1 MHLGIVCAMPLEAR
15 TLTRSA
21 LPRGQCAT
29 PFRDCTVICS
39 GIGGVN
45 ARRAVTALLDHGVD
59 AIVSWGCA
67 GGLHPG
73 LTPGTLVL
81 PGRVLDAGGETI
93 DTDLAL
99 HHRLQ
104 SALAGAGAIV
114 SGTALSCDSP
124 VMSRRQKRALH
135 SRFGA
140 AVVDME
146 SAAMGL
152 AAGRHGLPFAVLRVV
167 LDPAGQSLPWAA
179 LAGLSPEGP
188 PRLMDSLKGLARHP
202 TQLFGL
208 LGLAANA
215 YRAQRSL
222 KRAAARLALSAER

>member
-1 MHLGIVCAMPLEAR
+1 MHLGIVCAMPMEAR

-39 GIGGVN
+39 GIGGAN
-45 ARRAVTALLDHGVD
+45 ARQAVDLLLEHRVE

-67 GGLHPG
+67 GGLQPG

-81 PGRVLDAGGETI
+81 PGRVLDTEGEII
-93 DTDLAL
+93 DADPAL
-99 HHRLQ
+99 HHQLQ
-104 SALAGAGAIV
+104 RALEGTGALPSGSAI
-114 SGTALSCDSP
+114 SSDSP
-124 VMSRRQKRALH
+124 VMSRQQKQDLH
-135 SRFGA
+135 RRFGA

-152 AAGRHGLPFAVLRVV
+152 AARRHGLPFAVLRVV
-167 LDPAGQSLPWAA
+167 LDPAQQSLPWAV

-202 TQLFGL
+202 TQLLGL
-208 LGLAANA
+208 MGLAANA
-215 YRAQRSL
+215 FRARRSL
-222 KRAAARLALSAER
+222 NRAATRLALSAER